1 MPATPF
7 LPKSFVEP
15 YISMPFL
22 IPPPMWPTIFHPT
35 LEFLKLTQ
43 NLHIV
48 GVTFAVAI
56 PLIIAAFKIQWAMN
70 KYKLFKLWVS
80 EKLKDKEDHYW
91 PDFLDKEKV
100 EQDSEQ
106 S

>member
-15 YISMPFL
+15 IISTRFL
-22 IPPPMWPTIFHPT
+22 ILHQCRRRLSALPSVY
-35 LEFLKLTQ
+35 LKLTHS
-43 NLHIV
+43 LHIV

-56 PLIIAAFKIQWAMN
+56 PLIIAAFKIQWVMN